1 MDDKIIVSIFMGLE
15 GLHAYSAFLPSI
27 FTIST
32 FVSDDY
38 GVQKIR
44 EGEIMASAYLVVL
57 SAIVSKLIKSPWP
70 MILGLSTGTIMV
82 GVYEWALWRCP
93 ARRGCTDCE

>member
-38 GVQKIR
+38 GIKKIR
-44 EGEIMASAYLVVL
+44 EGEVIASAYLVVL
-57 SAIVSKLIKSPWP
+57 SVVVSKLIKSPWP
-70 MILGLSTGTIMV
+70 MILGLATGATMI
-82 GVYEWALWRCP
+82 GVYEFALARCP
-93 ARRGCTDCE
+93 ARNGCGDC